1 MDGDDTIT
9 GPEEEVDGVRTAPLD
24 HRARMSS

>member
-9 GPEEEVDGVRTAPLD
+9 GLQEEVDGVRTALLD
-24 HRARMSS
+24 HRARMSP